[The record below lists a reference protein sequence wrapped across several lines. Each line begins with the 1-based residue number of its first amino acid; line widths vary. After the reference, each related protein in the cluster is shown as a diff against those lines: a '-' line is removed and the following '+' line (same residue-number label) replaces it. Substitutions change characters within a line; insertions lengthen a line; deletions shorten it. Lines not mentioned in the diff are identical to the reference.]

1 MWEMLKS
8 QGKLHDKLACIH
20 HAIDRFVPTEFIQ
33 LLGGKS
39 LVDVGLGD
47 CVEKENATILF
58 CDIRDYTS
66 LAENMSLKEN
76 FEFLNTY
83 LGRIGPIVKQQ
94 GGFVNQYFG
103 DGVMAIFL
111 DSADAAVQAAL
122 EIQSSIRQFNV
133 ARIGKQRRPIRVG
146 VGLHSGP
153 LMMGIIGDQERI
165 EAGVV
170 SDAVNTCS
178 RMEGLT
184 KHYGIYSLVSE
195 CTLLAM
201 EDPLQHQ
208 YRFLGRVLVKGRKEP
223 IGVYDFFD
231 GDPEDIVQLKVKSQ
245 PHFESGLRNYYYRN
259 FSHAAQDFNEV
270 LNIFPTDLAAN
281 RYLNYCEEFILEGI
295 EDDWCG
301 VEHVRKY

>member
-1 MWEMLKS
+1 MWEKLKS
-8 QGKLHDKLACIH
+8 QGALHDKLACIH
-20 HAIDRFVPTEFIQ
+20 SAIGRFVPTEFIQ

-39 LVDVGLGD
+39 LDDIGLGD
-47 CVEKENATILF
+47 CVEKENATVLF

-83 LGRIGPIVKQQ
+83 LGRIGPLVKQN

-111 DSADAAVQAAL
+111 DSADAAVDAAMDIQAS
-122 EIQSSIRQFNV
+122 IQEFNHS
-133 ARIGKQRRPIRVG
+133 RFSQELPPIRVG

-170 SDAVNTCS
+170 SDVVNTCS

-195 CTLLAM
+195 CTLLSM
-201 EDPLQHQ
+201 ERALEHR

-231 GDPEDIVQLKVKSQ
+231 GDPQEVVEQKLQSL
-245 PHFESGLRNYYYRN
+245 PYFESGLKNYYYRN
-259 FSHAAQDFNEV
+259 FSMAAHDFHEV
-270 LNIFPTDLAAN
+270 LKIFPTDLAAN
-281 RYLNYCEEFILEGI
+281 RYLHFCEEFILEGI
-295 EDDWCG
+295 SDDWCG